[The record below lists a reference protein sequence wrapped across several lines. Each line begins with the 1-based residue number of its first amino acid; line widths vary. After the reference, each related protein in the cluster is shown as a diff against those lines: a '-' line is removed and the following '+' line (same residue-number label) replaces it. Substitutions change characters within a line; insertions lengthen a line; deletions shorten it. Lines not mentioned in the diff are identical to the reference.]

1 MEKFKVFVRIRRNC
15 ATHEE
20 MEYIYNVARQILDD
34 RFFEMFLVSAFGD
47 YIYSLPYEVK
57 FYKK

>member
-47 YIYSLPYEVK
+47 YIYSLPY
-57 FYKK
+57 